1 MMGFKETETD
11 ECYFW
16 LDIFGEPD
24 IIQKQKLKE
33 IMVESNDLVAIFV
46 SISKRNKK

>member
-1 MMGFKETETD
+1 MLFLVR
-11 ECYFW
+11 Y
-16 LDIFGEPD
+16 FGEPD